1 MNKFTLQKLFI
12 FTEII
17 IYFSFIIMDLNHM
30 DSSFIKYSGIFLC
43 FIWSIYKKD
52 KLLSISSF
60 FTLLADYFLLLRN
73 QNYIYG
79 ILSFIVVQLLYIYYL
94 YINDCEMKIDLRIII
109 FITYLAIAYVNNL
122 LTTFNVFVLFYF
134 SLLLGNFLSSITNKN
149 LKRMSLGLFLF
160 ICCDI
165 CVGLFNI
172 LPSGSITHYISIL
185 VWIFYL
191 PSQVLIYY

>member
-43 FIWSIYKKD
+43 FIWSVYKKD

-134 SLLLGNFLSSITNKN
+134 SMLLSNFLSSITNKN

-185 VWIFYL
+185 IWIFYL

>member
-17 IYFSFIIMDLNHM
+17 MYFSFIIMDLNYM
-30 DSSFIKYSGIFLC
+30 DSSFVKYSGILLC

-73 QNYIYG
+73 KNYIYG
-79 ILSFIVVQLLYIYYL
+79 ILSFIVVQLLYMHYL

-109 FITYLAIAYVNNL
+109 FITYFAIAYVNNL

-134 SLLLGNFLSSITNKN
+134 SMLLGNFLSSITNKN
-149 LKRMSLGLFLF
+149 LKRISFGLFLF

-165 CVGLFNI
+165 CVGLFNV
-172 LPSGSITHYISIL
+172 LPSGSLTHYISIL
-185 VWIFYL
+185 IWIFYL